1 MDTGLFA
8 KISKPT
14 SYFTEIRKHMKL
26 LKVAIL
32 LTTII
37 APQMCLAQSQTSRAN
52 RAWRPFYAAV
62 RDAVKRRDKEA
73 LAKHMSRDFYYLS
86 SGGDENQDQ
95 DTRDEAFEYWEGS
108 GIGAWEALDNTLRK
122 GTVLNTAWREPDSNR
137 PSRVAPPIAN
147 NRRAIKN
154 QSFDWYAV
162 FEFRDGQWYMT
173 AFNECCE

>member
-1 MDTGLFA
+1 
-8 KISKPT
+8 
-14 SYFTEIRKHMKL
+14 MKL

-32 LTTII
+32 LITII
-37 APQMCLAQSQTSRAN
+37 APQICLAQNQSSQAN
-52 RAWRPFYAAV
+52 RAWRPFFAAV
-62 RDAVKRRDKEA
+62 RAAVKRRDKEA
-73 LAKHMSRDFYYLS
+73 LAKHMSKDFYYLS
-86 SGGDENQDQ
+86 SGGDENQNQ

-108 GIGAWEALDNTLRK
+108 GIGAWEALDNALRK
-122 GTVLNTAWREPDSNR
+122 GSVVNTAWREPDSNL

-162 FEFRDGQWYMT
+162 FEFRDGQWYMI

>member
-1 MDTGLFA
+1 
-8 KISKPT
+8 
-14 SYFTEIRKHMKL
+14 MKL
-26 LKVAIL
+26 LKVAVL
-32 LTTII
+32 LIAI
-37 APQMCLAQSQTSRAN
+37 MAPQISLAQSHRSKAN

-73 LAKHMSRDFYYLS
+73 LAKHMSKDFYYLS
-86 SGGDENQDQ
+86 SGGDENQNQ
-95 DTRDEAFEYWEGS
+95 DTRDEAFEYWEGT
-108 GIGAWEALDNTLRK
+108 GINAWEALDNTLRK
-122 GTVLNTAWREPDSNR
+122 GTVVNTAWREPENSHR
-137 PSRVAPPIAN
+137 PTRVAPPIAN